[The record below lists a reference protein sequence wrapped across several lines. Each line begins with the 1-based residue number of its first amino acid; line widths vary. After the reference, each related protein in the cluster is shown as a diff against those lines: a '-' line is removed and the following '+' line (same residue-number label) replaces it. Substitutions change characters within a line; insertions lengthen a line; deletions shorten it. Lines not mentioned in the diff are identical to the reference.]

1 MPELTRFDPHH
12 PGVRSDPYT
21 VYRRYRRHDPVHWGE
36 PSTPGAEGCW
46 YLFRH
51 EHVVALLRDRRFR
64 RKWSIE
70 RTAERIRSA
79 PPDQRAFLEVLD
91 RLLLSTDPPEHRR
104 LRALVATAFARRAVE
119 SYRPLVRAIA
129 NELVDE
135 LPRAGELDVIERLAV
150 PLSFR
155 VICAVLGAPT
165 DAADDLRTWVTRFS
179 DGLDLRKRPA
189 TMTAA
194 SAATTELLGYFGGL
208 VARRRR
214 RPRADLVSALIGAR
228 DRDDRLT
235 EDELLAM
242 IIQLVFAG
250 HETTV
255 GQIGAAVLGLLDNPR
270 QLELVRRDPGLLPN
284 AVNESLRHSGSVHT
298 AAARKPTADV
308 RIGDKLI
315 RAGEPVIAFI
325 GAANRDP
332 AVFGDPDRFDIR
344 RDTSEAIPFGAGIHF
359 CLGAPLARLEVE
371 VAVGTLLRRCPHLE
385 TVPGQPPERRANIV
399 LPGITRLVVRGA
411 HGGTR

>member
-12 PGVRSDPYT
+12 PSMRSEPYA
-21 VYRRYRRHDPVHWGE
+21 VYRHYRRHDPVHWGE
-36 PSTPGAEGCW
+36 PSAPGAEGCW

-51 EHVVALLRDRRFR
+51 QHVAAVLKDRRFR
-64 RKWSIE
+64 RRWSTE
-70 RTAERIRSA
+70 RTARRIRCA
-79 PPDQRAFLEVLD
+79 PPDQRPFLEVLD

-104 LRALVATAFARRAVE
+104 LRTLVASAFARRAVE
-119 SYRPLVRAIA
+119 SYRPLVSATA
-129 NELVDE
+129 EELTDA
-135 LPRAGELDVIERLAV
+135 LPRPAEFDLVERLAV

-165 DAADDLRTWVTRFS
+165 DAARDLRTWVTQFS
-179 DGLDLRKRPA
+179 DGLDLRKGPA

-194 SAATTELLGYFGGL
+194 GAATTELLDYFGRL
-208 VARRRR
+208 VERRRR

-228 DRDDRLT
+228 DQDDRLT

-250 HETTV
+250 HDTTV
-255 GQIGAAVLGLLDNPR
+255 GQVGATVHGLLDNPDQR
-270 QLELVRRDPGLLPN
+270 AIVRRDPGLIAN
-284 AVNESLRHSGSVHT
+284 AVSESLRHSGSVHT
-298 AAARKPTADV
+298 AAARKPTQDI
-308 RIGDKLI
+308 RIGGKLI

-332 AVFGDPDRFDIR
+332 AVFADPDRFDVR
-344 RDTSEAIPFGAGIHF
+344 RDTSEAIPFGAGVHY

-371 VAVGTLLRRCPHLE
+371 VAVDTLLRRCPDLE
-385 TVPGQPPERRANIV
+385 LVPGRPPEYRANIV
-399 LPGITRLVVRGA
+399 LPGITRLAVRDRSG
-411 HGGTR
+411 R